1 MEKNGQNSR
10 RFFFTQQKEGED
22 DVEIECVTE
31 DEVVKAWL
39 ALFESFQSTIVLGY
53 SVAEQLAGLLA
64 STVGEARSKVDTTV
78 IFTTI
83 PIIIIIIVTTTTTII
98 IIEGGEHR
106 QCSRRPPLASPLA
119 RQADQP
125 EQDAEG
131 GGLGSGGFLLE
142 KY

>member
-1 MEKNGQNSR
+1 MEKNGENSR
-10 RFFFTQQKEGED
+10 RFFFTHQKEGEE

-83 PIIIIIIVTTTTTII
+83 TATFTMMITSGDGVPAVYKRPQ
-98 IIEGGEHR
+98 R
-106 QCSRRPPLASPLA
+106 QRRTMV
-119 RQADQP
+119 RH
-125 EQDAEG
+125 
-131 GGLGSGGFLLE
+131 
-142 KY
+142 

>member
-1 MEKNGQNSR
+1 MEKKGQNSR

-83 PIIIIIIVTTTTTII
+83 TATFTMMITSGDGVPAVYKRPQRQRRTMVR
-98 IIEGGEHR
+98 H
-106 QCSRRPPLASPLA
+106 QCSQGRISHHW
-119 RQADQP
+119 
-125 EQDAEG
+125 
-131 GGLGSGGFLLE
+131 
-142 KY
+142 